1 MHPAALI
8 CPNDTR
14 GKAPWSFSPRGS
26 PFSLRNHRRTQRKT
40 QRMQSPQDAK
50 NARNAIRSDKGR
62 SAKRRTKRTP
72 KARTLSKKTAFILP
86 IPPKWVPPVDR
97 MIFISPTCILTG
109 REALAG
115 REGRAGWVDRKKDAK
130 NCMFKNA
137 QNKVQRL

>member
-14 GKAPWSFSPRGS
+14 GKDPWSFSPRGS
-26 PFSLRNHRRTQRKT
+26 PFSFTTRPAKKT
-40 QRMQSPQDAK
+40 QRNTQRTQSPQDAK
-50 NARNAIRSDKGR
+50 NARNAIRND
-62 SAKRRTKRTP
+62 KRRKNTQRTP
-72 KARTLSKKTAFILP
+72 KARTLSKILLLS
-86 IPPKWVPPVDR
+86 PKWVPPVDR

-130 NCMFKNA
+130 ICMFRKYTKQNA
-137 QNKVQRL
+137 ATLIN

>member
-1 MHPAALI
+1 V
-8 CPNDTR
+8 
-14 GKAPWSFSPRGS
+14 GGWGWE
-26 PFSLRNHRRTQRKT
+26 RK
-40 QRMQSPQDAK
+40 
-50 NARNAIRSDKGR
+50 
-62 SAKRRTKRTP
+62 
-72 KARTLSKKTAFILP
+72 